1 MKSSRNHKLLSRL
14 THHVGTFWSNSIGL
28 PKSCLVA
35 LSGGMDSTLLLEVCA
50 NLGRVHGFNVRA
62 IHVDHGT
69 QEKQAM
75 IEAHLQ
81 QLCDDN
87 QVELTIVRTELSLM
101 ASNFE
106 ATARNIRLKL
116 IEKNTKK
123 DEVIVYGHHIDDSF
137 EWSLMQKLR
146 SSQVMSTLGIP
157 LINGKKVR
165 PFMCLTRA
173 QIESIHHKL
182 GLWHF
187 EDISNT
193 NERFSRNHLRRVI
206 KTEFASRYP
215 NYLKHYVHSSNDL
228 AKKLNVSVF
237 KNERFVVK
245 KAEGIRAI
253 FSNNFVGLEEEIS
266 NQYKELSSLKRSS
279 ERAEIKKIC
288 KAFMAGKKG
297 PHNLPGY
304 VKAWG
309 LSGVILLTN
318 EIGELK
324 LINRYDLTSHIPELL
339 PISPADDSIMI
350 AVWNAPKHL
359 VKIGLKSH
367 PLVKLN
373 KNSNVM
379 LLPRTKW
386 LHFVKTNTHKNIKLQ
401 WQALNF

>member
-1 MKSSRNHKLLSRL
+1 
-14 THHVGTFWSNSIGL
+14 
-28 PKSCLVA
+28 VA

-50 NLGRVHGFNVRA
+50 NLGRAHGFNVRA

-87 QVELTIVRTELSLM
+87 HVELTIVRTELSLM

-106 ATARNIRLKL
+106 ATARTLRLKL
-116 IEKNTKK
+116 IDANSKAG
-123 DEVIVYGHHIDDSF
+123 EVIAFGHHIDDSF

-157 LINGKKVR
+157 LVNGKKVR

-173 QIESIHHKL
+173 QIQTIHKKL

-187 EDISNT
+187 EDSSNS

-215 NYLKHYVHSSNDL
+215 NYLKHYVQSSNDL
-228 AKKLNVSVF
+228 AKKLKVSVF
-237 KNERFVVK
+237 KNESFIVK
-245 KAEGIRAI
+245 KGEGIRAI
-253 FSNNFVGLEEEIS
+253 FSDNFIGLEEIIS
-266 NQYKELSSLKRSS
+266 NEYKELSNIKRSS
-279 ERAEIKKIC
+279 ERGEIRKIC

-297 PHNLPGY
+297 PHNLPGK

-309 LSGVILLTN
+309 FNGLLLLTN
-318 EIGELK
+318 DFGEKKLK
-324 LINRYDLTSHIPELL
+324 LINDISSHIPESLF
-339 PISPADDSIMI
+339 ISSADNSIMI
-350 AVWNAPKHL
+350 AVWNAPKQL
-359 VKIGLKSH
+359 AKIGFKSH
-367 PLVKLN
+367 PLVKIK
-373 KNSNVM
+373 KNSNVT
-379 LLPRTKW
+379 LLPSSKW
-386 LHFVKTNTHKNIKLQ
+386 SHFVKTNAHKNIKLQ